1 MSSGLLINRFILTNE
16 GKSLYAQLMTSF
28 SLEMVPRDIISDMF
42 LDVSQ
47 NKTLFY
53 FVESFLRDTFPDTFP
68 NVSTKQ
74 VMTMTNCIMMFL
86 A

>member
-1 MSSGLLINRFILTNE
+1 
-16 GKSLYAQLMTSF
+16 MTSF

-53 FVESFLRDTFPDTFP
+53 FVESFLKRVAEVKDSGDLFPGHGGILDR
-68 NVSTKQ
+68 VY
-74 VMTMTNCIMMFL
+74 L
-86 A
+86 Y